1 VQGIPNAALFSFCR
15 TLDDVGCGFYP
26 NSKFVHVDVRKPGTG
41 HKKNS
46 PAVAFA
52 VRDFINRKKAKD
64 FGRMLR
70 EGKFDYPATN
80 EETESRDI

>member
-1 VQGIPNAALFSFCR
+1 MRMTVE
-15 TLDDVGCGFYP
+15 LDEKTMDELLKV
-26 NSKFVHVDVRKPGTG
+26 TG

-70 EGKFDYPATN
+70 DGKFDYPATN
-80 EETESRDI
+80 AETEARDV

>member
-1 VQGIPNAALFSFCR
+1 MRMTVDIDEK
-15 TLDDVGCGFYP
+15 TLDELLKV
-26 NSKFVHVDVRKPGTG
+26 TG

-52 VRDFINRKKAKD
+52 VRDFINRKKSKD

-70 EGKFDYPATN
+70 EGAFDYPATN
-80 EETESRDI
+80 AEVEKLDA

>member
-1 VQGIPNAALFSFCR
+1 MRMTVEIDEK
-15 TLDDVGCGFYP
+15 TLDELT
-26 NSKFVHVDVRKPGTG
+26 KITG
-41 HKKNS
+41 IRKNS

-80 EETESRDI
+80 EEIEKMDI

>member
-1 VQGIPNAALFSFCR
+1 MRMTVDLDED
-15 TLDDVGCGFYP
+15 TLEELL
-26 NSKFVHVDVRKPGTG
+26 KITG

-52 VRDFINRKKAKD
+52 VRDFVNRKKAKD

-70 EGKFDYPATN
+70 EGTFDYPATN
-80 EETESRDI
+80 AEVEERDR

>member
-1 VQGIPNAALFSFCR
+1 MRMTVELDEA
-15 TLDDVGCGFYP
+15 TLNELLKV
-26 NSKFVHVDVRKPGTG
+26 TG

-52 VRDFINRKKAKD
+52 VRDFLNRKKAKQ

-70 EGKFDYPATN
+70 EGKFDYPATVAQA
-80 EETESRDI
+80 EERDA

>member
-1 VQGIPNAALFSFCR
+1 MRMTVELDEK
-15 TLDDVGCGFYP
+15 TLDELLKV
-26 NSKFVHVDVRKPGTG
+26 TG

-46 PAVAFA
+46 PAVAFV
-52 VRDFINRKKAKD
+52 VRDFLNRKKAKD

-80 EETESRDI
+80 EETEGRDI

>member
-1 VQGIPNAALFSFCR
+1 MRMTVEIDEKTLEELTKITGI
-15 TLDDVGCGFYP
+15 
-26 NSKFVHVDVRKPGTG
+26 
-41 HKKNS
+41 KKNS
-46 PAVAFA
+46 PAVAFV

-80 EETESRDI
+80 EEIEKQDI

>member
-1 VQGIPNAALFSFCR
+1 MRMTVEIDEKTLAELTKITGIE
-15 TLDDVGCGFYP
+15 
-26 NSKFVHVDVRKPGTG
+26 
-41 HKKNS
+41 KNS

-52 VRDFINRKKAKD
+52 VRDFVNRRKAKD

-80 EETESRDI
+80 EQIEERDI

>member
-1 VQGIPNAALFSFCR
+1 MTVEIDDK
-15 TLDDVGCGFYP
+15 TLDELLKV
-26 NSKFVHVDVRKPGTG
+26 TG

-52 VRDFINRKKAKD
+52 VRDFINRKKSKD

-80 EETESRDI
+80 EEIESRDL

>member
-1 VQGIPNAALFSFCR
+1 MTVELDEK
-15 TLDDVGCGFYP
+15 TLDELLKV
-26 NSKFVHVDVRKPGTG
+26 TG

-70 EGKFDYPATN
+70 EGTFDYPATN
-80 EETESRDI
+80 DTTEALDT

>member
-1 VQGIPNAALFSFCR
+1 MRMTVELEEDIVDELTKVTGI
-15 TLDDVGCGFYP
+15 
-26 NSKFVHVDVRKPGTG
+26 
-41 HKKNS
+41 KKNS

-80 EETESRDI
+80 EEIEARDI

>member
-1 VQGIPNAALFSFCR
+1 MRMTVEIDEE
-15 TLDDVGCGFYP
+15 TLEELLKV
-26 NSKFVHVDVRKPGTG
+26 TG

-52 VRDFINRKKAKD
+52 VRDFINRKKAKN

-80 EETESRDI
+80 AEVEERDR

>member
-1 VQGIPNAALFSFCR
+1 MRMTVELDEK
-15 TLDDVGCGFYP
+15 TLDELTKV
-26 NSKFVHVDVRKPGTG
+26 TG
-41 HKKNS
+41 IKKNS

-70 EGKFDYPATN
+70 EGNFDYPATN
-80 EETESRDI
+80 EEIETRDR

>member
-1 VQGIPNAALFSFCR
+1 MRMSVELDEE
-15 TLDDVGCGFYP
+15 TLRGLL
-26 NSKFVHVDVRKPGTG
+26 KITG

-52 VRDFINRKKAKD
+52 VRDFVNRKKAKD

-70 EGKFDYPATN
+70 EGRFDYPATN
-80 EETESRDI
+80 DEIEKRDA

>member
-1 VQGIPNAALFSFCR
+1 MRMTVD
-15 TLDDVGCGFYP
+15 LDKDILDELLKV
-26 NSKFVHVDVRKPGTG
+26 TG
-41 HKKNS
+41 HRKNS

-52 VRDFINRKKAKD
+52 VRDFVNRKKAKD

-80 EETESRDI
+80 EEIEARDI

>member
-1 VQGIPNAALFSFCR
+1 MTVELDAK
-15 TLDDVGCGFYP
+15 TLDELL
-26 NSKFVHVDVRKPGTG
+26 KLTG

-52 VRDFINRKKAKD
+52 VRDFLSRKKARD

-80 EETESRDI
+80 NEVEAQDV

>member
-1 VQGIPNAALFSFCR
+1 MRMTVEMDEK
-15 TLDDVGCGFYP
+15 TLDELLKV
-26 NSKFVHVDVRKPGTG
+26 TG

-52 VRDFINRKKAKD
+52 VRDFLNRKKAKD

-80 EETESRDI
+80 DEIEARDV